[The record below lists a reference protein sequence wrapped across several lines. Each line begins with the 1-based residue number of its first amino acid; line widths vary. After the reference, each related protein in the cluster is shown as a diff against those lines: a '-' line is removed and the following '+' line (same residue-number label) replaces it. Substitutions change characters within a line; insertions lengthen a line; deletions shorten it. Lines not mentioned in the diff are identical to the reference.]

1 MRSIDFKLQN
11 LKKVYIKLLD
21 ACDRYDGIDEFIR
34 DSVIQR
40 FEFTYELCHKTL
52 REFMKYMG
60 AEPDNAFPRYIFK
73 EAYSNGIIDDEDV
86 WLSMIE
92 DRNRT
97 SHVYSENM
105 SDRIAERIKNEYV
118 YAIGKVIKNIEE
130 NL

>member
-1 MRSIDFKLQN
+1 
-11 LKKVYIKLLD
+11 
-21 ACDRYDGIDEFIR
+21 
-34 DSVIQR
+34 
-40 FEFTYELCHKTL
+40 
-52 REFMKYMG
+52 MKYMG
-60 AEPDNAFPRYIFK
+60 AEPDKAFPRYIFK

>member
-1 MRSIDFKLQN
+1 
-11 LKKVYIKLLD
+11 
-21 ACDRYDGIDEFIR
+21 
-34 DSVIQR
+34 
-40 FEFTYELCHKTL
+40 
-52 REFMKYMG
+52 
-60 AEPDNAFPRYIFK
+60 
-73 EAYSNGIIDDEDV
+73 
-86 WLSMIE
+86 MIE